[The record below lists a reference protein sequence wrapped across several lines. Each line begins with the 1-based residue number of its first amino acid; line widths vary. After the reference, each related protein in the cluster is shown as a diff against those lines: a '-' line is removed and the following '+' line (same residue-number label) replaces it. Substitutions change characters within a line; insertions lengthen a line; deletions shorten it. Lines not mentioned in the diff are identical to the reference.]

1 MKMNYKRTLLG
12 RDIHTNKHTHQLF
25 QEKGMTKKKR
35 EGNDNKLKK
44 SRGLNSKNTTEN
56 NQLTN

>member
-25 QEKGMTKKKR
+25 QEKGMTKKEKEMITNLR
-35 EGNDNKLKK
+35 
-44 SRGLNSKNTTEN
+44 
-56 NQLTN
+56 NQEA

>member
-25 QEKGMTKKKR
+25 QEKGMTKKR

-44 SRGLNSKNTTEN
+44 SRGLNSKNTTEK